1 MCFVTVSSKM
11 RVLLKA
17 CYCREWNKRVP
28 EDQARQ
34 TYERALKLEQEF
46 GEYFTGEAMYTFII
60 LTMRQ
65 CYVTVKTCR

>member
-1 MCFVTVSSKM
+1 MSSNVRM
-11 RVLLKA
+11 LLKA

-46 GEYFTGEAMYTFII
+46 GEYFTGEDISPVVP
-60 LTMRQ
+60 RV
-65 CYVTVKTCR
+65 CHE